1 MIYCNYDGVGIYGQ
15 YNLSDDRL
23 KHNEVTVS
31 NGLNIINKLTP
42 KKYFKTDKMYE
53 ADHHFELNEDGKP
66 IDNSNN
72 IIDYKIETGL
82 IAQELLEID
91 ELKHLVKIPQSND
104 ISDNDISNN
113 TDIYDG
119 YGIYYNDLFVYNI
132 AATQELYKENQ
143 ELKTKVANLE
153 AKLQSIEQRLA
164 FAGFKI

>member
-1 MIYCNYDGVGIYGQ
+1 M
-15 YNLSDDRL
+15 
-23 KHNEVTVS
+23 
-31 NGLNIINKLTP
+31 
-42 KKYFKTDKMYE
+42 
-53 ADHHFELNEDGKP
+53 
-66 IDNSNN
+66 
-72 IIDYKIETGL
+72 
-82 IAQELLEID
+82 
-91 ELKHLVKIPQSND
+91 D

-164 FAGFKI
+164 FAGFLKYK